1 MSFKVS
7 PSILMILF
15 YALVSAQEPSDIY
28 VFDLIEND
36 SIILL
41 NNPLNV
47 SANEGYD
54 NQPSFSEDGSILFFA
69 SEREGQIDIATY
81 NFEEGYRSWITNT
94 PDSEFSPK
102 SFPGKKKYFT
112 CVRLNKDKTQY
123 VYKYA
128 YKKKEPVVLI
138 PDLKVGYYLWIDQ
151 KTLATFVIDDIETLE
166 VSNFKYKIKYP
177 IAKNIGRSIE
187 NIPFSAG
194 LGSRKISYIS
204 LEHGSPEIY
213 AIDPSD
219 STEKY
224 ITDPLVGSQDL
235 AWTNKG
241 TILMGNE
248 DGIFK
253 FTPGKSKDWTPVKI
267 ESELL
272 LTGFS
277 RLALSPDGKKLA
289 VVVLD

>member
-1 MSFKVS
+1 MT
-7 PSILMILF
+7 LLCA
-15 YALVSAQEPSDIY
+15 ALVAQEATDIY
-28 VFDLIEND
+28 LFDLTEQDDQITISNP
-36 SIILL
+36 INIT
-41 NNPLNV
+41 NNP
-47 SANEGYD
+47 GYD
-54 NQPSFSEDGSILFFA
+54 NQPSFTEDGMGILFSSF
-69 SEREGQIDIATY
+69 RDGQADISKY
-81 NFEEGYRSWITNT
+81 FLDENYRVWLTDT
-94 PDSEFSPK
+94 PASEFSPVAV
-102 SFPGKKKYFT
+102 PGKKKYFT